1 MGRPRPTHI
10 ADPAAF
16 GAKVREL
23 REGRGLSLRDI
34 AFDGCSPSYLSRVEA
49 GQRVP
54 SMPILMRLAAALG
67 TSVEALLGRRY
78 DGRIAE
84 SEIVHCELAA
94 RLDGEAARDQI
105 ADLLAVAQQIN
116 DTAAESRLT
125 ELLGLLALAGRN
137 DDAAIEL
144 LEQSRALA
152 EARPR
157 ERPNLFRE
165 LGRAYAAIGDYGRSI
180 SLLSEALDDAESDP
194 VDPALIAQFGNYLAN
209 AYTDQGSFA
218 QAEAVL
224 ARLLR
229 HEQGLSDSSLLRLE
243 WSLARTYGEQGR
255 ATLAETYARRAV
267 ARLRFSEERRTLG
280 NAHLLLAGTLI
291 SQERFDEA
299 GSQLDQA
306 QRLLDGEPGPD
317 LAWLTLERARLAL
330 DEGRIDDAESAAREA
345 LDQTAATEPT
355 HAAAAYYILAE
366 VALARGDLDD
376 GRLLANDALAGFADG
391 MPLQRSRTLDVL
403 SRIEE
408 QAGNLQAALAA
419 ARARN
424 ELVPH

>member
-1 MGRPRPTHI
+1 
-10 ADPAAF
+10 
-16 GAKVREL
+16 
-23 REGRGLSLRDI
+23 
-34 AFDGCSPSYLSRVEA
+34 
-49 GQRVP
+49 
-54 SMPILMRLAAALG
+54 
-67 TSVEALLGRRY
+67 
-78 DGRIAE
+78 
-84 SEIVHCELAA
+84 
-94 RLDGEAARDQI
+94 
-105 ADLLAVAQQIN
+105 
-116 DTAAESRLT
+116 
-125 ELLGLLALAGRN
+125 
-137 DDAAIEL
+137 
-144 LEQSRALA
+144 
-152 EARPR
+152 
-157 ERPNLFRE
+157 
-165 LGRAYAAIGDYGRSI
+165 
-180 SLLSEALDDAESDP
+180 
-194 VDPALIAQFGNYLAN
+194 
-209 AYTDQGSFA
+209 
-218 QAEAVL
+218 
-224 ARLLR
+224 
-229 HEQGLSDSSLLRLE
+229 
-243 WSLARTYGEQGR
+243 
-255 ATLAETYARRAV
+255 
-267 ARLRFSEERRTLG
+267 
-280 NAHLLLAGTLI
+280 LAGTLI